1 MKKIHEPYDKLK
13 GWLREKRIVYKE
25 IADLIGVSVP
35 TVSAKINGDSDFF
48 LSEVKL
54 IKNRY
59 KPEEDIF
66 FIGDVALKQ
75 QTEQPKT

>member
-1 MKKIHEPYDKLK
+1 MKKIHAPYDKLK
-13 GWLREKRIVYKE
+13 GWLRENRIVYKE

-59 KPEEDIF
+59 KPTEDIF
-66 FIGDVALKQ
+66 FISDVALKQ
-75 QTEQPKT
+75 QIQT